1 MSAEDE
7 FTVELAADDASAA
20 PVALPDEEAVKAM
33 WPGLAAMYASQPRL
47 ANALA
52 TARLDV
58 QQSEDLVTVGFALT
72 NEAQKNWIVEKKLR
86 ELEDRFQ
93 KLLSCT
99 RVRLEP
105 GVVPAEEQGQ
115 RIYMPVEKA
124 QDLMSKNSEVSE
136 LIKDLALDIR

>member
-1 MSAEDE
+1 MSDDE
-7 FTVELAADDASAA
+7 ITVELATDGADAA
-20 PVALPDEEAVKAM
+20 PAELPDAEAITAK
-33 WPGLAAMYASQPRL
+33 WPELAAMYTSQPRL

-58 QQSEDLVTVGFALT
+58 RQGDGTVTVGFALT
-72 NEAQKNWIVEKKLR
+72 NEAQKNWIAEKMLR
-86 ELEDRFQ
+86 SLEDRFQ
-93 KLLSCT
+93 KLMKCN
-99 RVRLEP
+99 RIRLEP